1 VRPSLRLARTLG
13 ADLPRFLRFLVLPV
27 RRMGE
32 EEFRGEGGARLLAG
46 CAAHA
51 DLAPEA
57 NLSGAFG
64 WVLAMAGQHLGF
76 PTPEGG
82 AGELAAALVRRLES
96 RGGSV
101 TYGVPVAEVLV
112 RDGRAVAVRTEAGDE
127 IGAGRAVIA
136 DVDAPALYGGLV
148 AREHLPA
155 RLLADMERFQFDW
168 ATFKVDWALD
178 APIPWRAEPA
188 RRSAVVHVSDGV
200 DELTSAAGQ
209 IAIGVIP
216 ATPSLVMGQYSM
228 VDRTRS
234 PPGTETAWAYTQLP
248 RRVRGDGGGG
258 GLTGAWDER
267 EAAQFAERIEARVEE
282 LAPGFRELIRGRAVL
297 TPAGMQAGDRNL
309 VLGSMHGG
317 TAQLQQQAIFR
328 PAPGWGRPE
337 TPVAGLYLGSASAHP
352 GGGVHGGPGANA
364 ARAALGWSR
373 RPAQAIVR
381 RRGRGAQR

>member
-1 VRPSLRLARTLG
+1 
-13 ADLPRFLRFLVLPV
+13 
-27 RRMGE
+27 
-32 EEFRGEGGARLLAG
+32 
-46 CAAHA
+46 
-51 DLAPEA
+51 
-57 NLSGAFG
+57 
-64 WVLAMAGQHLGF
+64 
-76 PTPEGG
+76 
-82 AGELAAALVRRLES
+82 
-96 RGGSV
+96 V

-282 LAPGFRELIRGRAVL
+282 LAPGFRELVRGRAVL